1 MLRGPGR
8 SVKAPDGRV
17 WRVRRRWLPR
27 LRDRSEFSD
36 IDVEVGV
43 EYLWASSFVVGAFS
57 VIVGVFVFLFLNY
70 VFFALQVL
78 AVPLL
83 ALAREVFRQPW
94 TVEATA
100 GRRRRKTW
108 KVVGWLSSREAI
120 RELKLA
126 LARGEPLPRSGEIG
140 SWLERRAAR

>member
-17 WRVRRRWLPR
+17 WRARRRWLPR

-57 VIVGVFVFLFLNY
+57 VIVSVLVFLFLNY

-83 ALAREVFRQPW
+83 ALAREVFHQPW

-108 KVVGWLSSREAI
+108 KVVGWLRSREAI

-126 LARGEPLPRSGEIG
+126 LARGEPSSAFGRGRKLA
-140 SWLERRAAR
+140 RA